1 MGTRMG
7 LDGTVA
13 PVRPTRYGYPVW
25 GWMEP
30 WPRLGLPGRFCEF
43 KEKFCEFKELIF
55 VSLRKK
61 FCEFKELIF
70 VSLRKKFCEF
80 KELIFVSLRKNFVSL
95 RN

>member
-1 MGTRMG
+1 M
-7 LDGTVA
+7 A

-70 VSLRKKFCEF
+70 VSLRITLFTSFYVLFICRIFCEF
-80 KELIFVSLRKNFVSL
+80 KEYSLIIV
-95 RN
+95 